1 MTKENKPEM
10 RFSGFN
16 EDWKQ
21 RKFGDSFDFLQNNTL
36 SRASLNDTS
45 GCAKNVHYGDILVKF
60 GESISAEKA
69 DLPFICEREIL
80 KKLSKSI
87 LKNGDVVIAD
97 TAEDMTTGK
106 SCEIVDVDECMPVL
120 AGLHTIPVRPK
131 QKFGKYYLGYYLNS
145 EAFHSQLIP
154 LIQGIKV
161 YSISKSSIK
170 DTVVMFPDDVQE
182 QEKIGS
188 LFNRIDNTITL
199 QQRKL
204 ELLKNQ
210 KKAFLEKM
218 FPKEGENVPEIRFS
232 GFSDAWK
239 QCKLSDLVNVI
250 DGDRGKNYPTEADFE
265 PHGHTLF
272 LNASNVTIDG
282 FLFDTNQFITEEK
295 SNSMGS
301 GKIIKDDIIITS
313 RGSLGHIA
321 WYNDSVQQVMPHLRI
336 NSGMLILRNKA
347 NVKTSYLHQFM
358 KSDKGKA
365 QIVFMSFGS
374 AQPQLTKKGVESFT
388 VNYPMD
394 TEEQIKIGAFFS
406 KLDNTITLQ
415 QRKLEILKNIKKSF
429 LQKMFV

>member
-1 MTKENKPEM
+1 M
-10 RFSGFN
+10 
-16 EDWKQ
+16 
-21 RKFGDSFDFLQNNTL
+21 
-36 SRASLNDTS
+36 NDTS

-106 SCEIVDVDECMPVL
+106 SCEIVDVDKCMPVL

-204 ELLKNQ
+204 NSLQKLKKGLLQ
-210 KKAFLEKM
+210 KM
-218 FPKEGENVPEIRFS
+218 FPKNGENIPEIRFPE
-232 GFSDAWK
+232 FSDAWK
-239 QCKLSDLVNVI
+239 QCKLSDLVNVV

-388 VNYPMD
+388 VNYPID

-415 QRKLEILKNIKKSF
+415 QRWLFYTHKQS
-429 LQKMFV
+429 

>member
-21 RKFGDSFDFLQNNTL
+21 RKL
-36 SRASLNDTS
+36 
-45 GCAKNVHYGDILVKF
+45 GDIATFL
-60 GESISAEKA
+60 
-69 DLPFICEREIL
+69 
-80 KKLSKSI
+80 
-87 LKNGDVVIAD
+87 NGRAY
-97 TAEDMTTGK
+97 
-106 SCEIVDVDECMPVL
+106 SQDEL
-120 AGLHTIPVRPK
+120 
-131 QKFGKYYLGYYLNS
+131 QSSGKYKILRVGNFYTNDSWYYSDMELGEKFYANKGDLLYTWSATFGPHIWEGDKVIYHYHIWKIALTEFLDKMFALQLLEQDKSNLLNNLNGS
-145 EAFHSQLIP
+145 TMVHMTKLGMESKQVIIP
-154 LIQGIKV
+154 NSLE
-161 YSISKSSIK
+161 
-170 DTVVMFPDDVQE
+170 E
-182 QEKIGS
+182 QAKIGS
-188 LFNRIDNTITL
+188 FFTQLDNTITL

-388 VNYPMD
+388 VNYPID

>member
-1 MTKENKPEM
+1 MTKENKPEI
-10 RFSGFN
+10 RFSGFSDAW
-16 EDWKQ
+16 EQ
-21 RKFGDSFDFLQNNTL
+21 RKLSEFADKAVDNRGKTPPLDNNGNHPL
-36 SRASLNDTS
+36 IEVASLGGVHPDYSKIEKYLNDES
-45 GCAKNVHYGDILVKF
+45 FKNNLRSYIKHGDILFSTV
-60 GESISAEKA
+60 GSIGLVSLMDTKEEAAIAQNIVAFRAKKNFVPEYLYALFSNEDNQNKA
-69 DLPFICEREIL
+69 LRIVMGAVQP
-80 KKLSKSI
+80 SI
-87 LKNGDVVIAD
+87 KV
-97 TAEDMTTGK
+97 
-106 SCEIVDVDECMPVL
+106 
-120 AGLHTIPVRPK
+120 
-131 QKFGKYYLGYYLNS
+131 
-145 EAFHSQLIP
+145 SQL
-154 LIQGIKV
+154 V
-161 YSISKSSIK
+161 NVEYTISQNI
-170 DTVVMFPDDVQE
+170 VE
-182 QEKIGS
+182 QKKIGAFFS
-188 LFNRIDNTITL
+188 NLDNTITL

-204 ELLKNQ
+204 EILKNQ

-239 QCKLSDLVNVI
+239 QCKLSDLVNV
-250 DGDRGKNYPTEADFE
+250 
-265 PHGHTLF
+265 
-272 LNASNVTIDG
+272 IDG

-388 VNYPMD
+388 VNYPID

>member
-1 MTKENKPEM
+1 MKEDKTVPQLRFPE
-10 RFSGFN
+10 F
-16 EDWKQ
+16 
-21 RKFGDSFDFLQNNTL
+21 T
-36 SRASLNDTS
+36 
-45 GCAKNVHYGDILVKF
+45 
-60 GESISAEKA
+60 
-69 DLPFICEREIL
+69 
-80 KKLSKSI
+80 
-87 LKNGDVVIAD
+87 
-97 TAEDMTTGK
+97 
-106 SCEIVDVDECMPVL
+106 
-120 AGLHTIPVRPK
+120 
-131 QKFGKYYLGYYLNS
+131 
-145 EAFHSQLIP
+145 
-154 LIQGIKV
+154 
-161 YSISKSSIK
+161 
-170 DTVVMFPDDVQE
+170 
-182 QEKIGS
+182 
-188 LFNRIDNTITL
+188 
-199 QQRKL
+199 
-204 ELLKNQ
+204 
-210 KKAFLEKM
+210 
-218 FPKEGENVPEIRFS
+218 
-232 GFSDAWK
+232 DAWK

-388 VNYPMD
+388 VNYPID

-415 QRKLEILKNIKKSF
+415 QRWLFYTHKQS
-429 LQKMFV
+429 

>member
-1 MTKENKPEM
+1 MTKENKPEI
-10 RFSGFN
+10 RFSGFSDAW
-16 EDWKQ
+16 EQ
-21 RKFGDSFDFLQNNTL
+21 RKLSEFADKAVDNRGKTPPLDNNGNHPL
-36 SRASLNDTS
+36 IEVASLGGVHPDYSKIEKYLNDES
-45 GCAKNVHYGDILVKF
+45 FKNNLRSYIKHGDILFSTV
-60 GESISAEKA
+60 GSIGLVSLMDTKEEAAIAQNIVAFRAKKNFVPEYLYALFSNEDNQNKA
-69 DLPFICEREIL
+69 LRIVMGAVQP
-80 KKLSKSI
+80 SI
-87 LKNGDVVIAD
+87 KV
-97 TAEDMTTGK
+97 
-106 SCEIVDVDECMPVL
+106 
-120 AGLHTIPVRPK
+120 
-131 QKFGKYYLGYYLNS
+131 
-145 EAFHSQLIP
+145 SQL
-154 LIQGIKV
+154 V
-161 YSISKSSIK
+161 NVEYTISQNI
-170 DTVVMFPDDVQE
+170 VE
-182 QEKIGS
+182 QKKIGAFFS
-188 LFNRIDNTITL
+188 NLDNTITL

-204 ELLKNQ
+204 EILKNQ

-218 FPKEGENVPEIRFS
+218 FPKEGENIPEIRFPE
-232 GFSDAWK
+232 FSDAWK
-239 QCKLSDLVNVI
+239 QCKLSDLVNVV

-388 VNYPMD
+388 VNYPID

>member
-69 DLPFICEREIL
+69 DLPFICDREIL

-204 ELLKNQ
+204 E
-210 KKAFLEKM
+210 
-218 FPKEGENVPEIRFS
+218 
-232 GFSDAWK
+232 
-239 QCKLSDLVNVI
+239 
-250 DGDRGKNYPTEADFE
+250 
-265 PHGHTLF
+265 
-272 LNASNVTIDG
+272 
-282 FLFDTNQFITEEK
+282 
-295 SNSMGS
+295 
-301 GKIIKDDIIITS
+301 
-313 RGSLGHIA
+313 
-321 WYNDSVQQVMPHLRI
+321 
-336 NSGMLILRNKA
+336 
-347 NVKTSYLHQFM
+347 
-358 KSDKGKA
+358 
-365 QIVFMSFGS
+365 
-374 AQPQLTKKGVESFT
+374 
-388 VNYPMD
+388 
-394 TEEQIKIGAFFS
+394 
-406 KLDNTITLQ
+406 
-415 QRKLEILKNIKKSF
+415 ILKNIKKSF

>member
-1 MTKENKPEM
+1 MKEDKKVPQLRFPE
-10 RFSGFN
+10 F
-16 EDWKQ
+16 
-21 RKFGDSFDFLQNNTL
+21 T
-36 SRASLNDTS
+36 
-45 GCAKNVHYGDILVKF
+45 
-60 GESISAEKA
+60 
-69 DLPFICEREIL
+69 
-80 KKLSKSI
+80 
-87 LKNGDVVIAD
+87 
-97 TAEDMTTGK
+97 
-106 SCEIVDVDECMPVL
+106 
-120 AGLHTIPVRPK
+120 
-131 QKFGKYYLGYYLNS
+131 
-145 EAFHSQLIP
+145 
-154 LIQGIKV
+154 
-161 YSISKSSIK
+161 
-170 DTVVMFPDDVQE
+170 
-182 QEKIGS
+182 
-188 LFNRIDNTITL
+188 
-199 QQRKL
+199 
-204 ELLKNQ
+204 
-210 KKAFLEKM
+210 
-218 FPKEGENVPEIRFS
+218 
-232 GFSDAWK
+232 DAWK

-388 VNYPMD
+388 VNYPIDTEEQIKIGAFFSKLDNTITLQQRKLNSLQKLKKGLLQKMFPKKGENIPEIRFPEFTDAWKQCKLSDLVNVIDGDRGKNYPTEADFEPHGHTLFLNASNVTIDGFLFDTNQFITEEKSNSMGSGKIIKDDIIITSRGSLGHIAWYNDSVQQVMPHLRINSGMLILRNKANVKTSYLHQFMKSDKGKAQIVFMSFGSAQPQLTKKGVESFTVNYPID

-415 QRKLEILKNIKKSF
+415 QRKLES
-429 LQKMFV
+429 LQKLKKGLLQQMFI

>member
-1 MTKENKPEM
+1 M
-10 RFSGFN
+10 
-16 EDWKQ
+16 
-21 RKFGDSFDFLQNNTL
+21 
-36 SRASLNDTS
+36 NDTS

-204 ELLKNQ
+204 NSLQKLKKGLLQ
-210 KKAFLEKM
+210 KM
-218 FPKEGENVPEIRFS
+218 FPKNGENIPEIRFPE
-232 GFSDAWK
+232 FSDAWK

-415 QRKLEILKNIKKSF
+415 QRWLFYTHKQS
-429 LQKMFV
+429 

>member
-1 MTKENKPEM
+1 M
-10 RFSGFN
+10 
-16 EDWKQ
+16 
-21 RKFGDSFDFLQNNTL
+21 
-36 SRASLNDTS
+36 NDTS

-204 ELLKNQ
+204 NSLQKLKKGLLQ
-210 KKAFLEKM
+210 KM
-218 FPKEGENVPEIRFS
+218 FPKNGENIPEIRFPE
-232 GFSDAWK
+232 FSDAWK
-239 QCKLSDLVNVI
+239 QRKFGDVLVSIQTGTNKLGSD
-250 DGDRGKNYPTEADFE
+250 R
-265 PHGHTLF
+265 
-272 LNASNVTIDG
+272 
-282 FLFDTNQFITEEK
+282 
-295 SNSMGS
+295 
-301 GKIIKDDIIITS
+301 
-313 RGSLGHIA
+313 
-321 WYNDSVQQVMPHLRI
+321 
-336 NSGMLILRNKA
+336 NSGQPLLKMGNLQSGYFDLSKLEFLENKA
-347 NVKTSYLHQFM
+347 EPENIVKQGDFFFNTRNTLELVGKGATWFGESNKYAFNSNIARFTLKDINTGFFNYLYNTNYVKKQIRARAMGTTSVAAIYPRSL
-358 KSDKGKA
+358 KSVD
-365 QIVFMSFGS
+365 IVIPNM
-374 AQPQLTKKGVESFT
+374 
-388 VNYPMD
+388 
-394 TEEQIKIGAFFS
+394 EEQIKLSNLFMN
-406 KLDNTITLQ
+406 LDSTITLQ
-415 QRKLEILKNIKKSF
+415 QRWLFYTHKQS
-429 LQKMFV
+429 

>member
-1 MTKENKPEM
+1 MKEDKKVPQLRFPE
-10 RFSGFN
+10 FT
-16 EDWKQ
+16 DAWKQ
-21 RKFGDSFDFLQNNTL
+21 RKFSDSFDFLQNNTL

-69 DLPFICEREIL
+69 DLPFICDREIL

-204 ELLKNQ
+204 NSLQKLKKGLLQ
-210 KKAFLEKM
+210 KM
-218 FPKEGENVPEIRFS
+218 FPKNGENIPEIRFPE
-232 GFSDAWK
+232 FSDAWK

-388 VNYPMD
+388 VNYPID

-415 QRKLEILKNIKKSF
+415 QRWLFYTHKQS
-429 LQKMFV
+429 

>member
-1 MTKENKPEM
+1 M
-10 RFSGFN
+10 
-16 EDWKQ
+16 
-21 RKFGDSFDFLQNNTL
+21 
-36 SRASLNDTS
+36 
-45 GCAKNVHYGDILVKF
+45 
-60 GESISAEKA
+60 
-69 DLPFICEREIL
+69 
-80 KKLSKSI
+80 
-87 LKNGDVVIAD
+87 
-97 TAEDMTTGK
+97 
-106 SCEIVDVDECMPVL
+106 
-120 AGLHTIPVRPK
+120 
-131 QKFGKYYLGYYLNS
+131 
-145 EAFHSQLIP
+145 
-154 LIQGIKV
+154 
-161 YSISKSSIK
+161 
-170 DTVVMFPDDVQE
+170 
-182 QEKIGS
+182 
-188 LFNRIDNTITL
+188 
-199 QQRKL
+199 
-204 ELLKNQ
+204 
-210 KKAFLEKM
+210 
-218 FPKEGENVPEIRFS
+218 
-232 GFSDAWK
+232 
-239 QCKLSDLVNVI
+239 I

-388 VNYPMD
+388 VNYPID

-406 KLDNTITLQ
+406 KIDNTITLQQRKLNSLQKLKKGLLQKMFPKNGENIPEIRFPEFSDAWKQRKFSEVFEEYSEKKHPELPALTIIQGKGTILRDASDRNLLYDKANLASYKLVRKDDFIVHLRTFEGGLEKANSDGIVSPAYHIFHGKNTDTRFFYPFFRSKYFIDALLKPHVYGIRDGKSIDIEGMKTISFLVPSFEEQNKIGKFVETLDNTITLQ
-415 QRKLEILKNIKKSF
+415 QRKLES
-429 LQKMFV
+429 LQKLKKGLLQQMFI

>member
-1 MTKENKPEM
+1 MKEDKTVPQLRFPE
-10 RFSGFN
+10 FT
-16 EDWKQ
+16 DAWKQ
-21 RKFGDSFDFLQNNTL
+21 
-36 SRASLNDTS
+36 
-45 GCAKNVHYGDILVKF
+45 C
-60 GESISAEKA
+60 
-69 DLPFICEREIL
+69 
-80 KKLSKSI
+80 KLSDLVNVIDGDRGKNYPTEADFEPHGHTLFLNASNVTIDGFLFDTNQFITEEKS
-87 LKNGDVVIAD
+87 NSMGS
-97 TAEDMTTGK
+97 GK
-106 SCEIVDVDECMPVL
+106 I
-120 AGLHTIPVRPK
+120 
-131 QKFGKYYLGYYLNS
+131 
-145 EAFHSQLIP
+145 
-154 LIQGIKV
+154 
-161 YSISKSSIK
+161 IK
-170 DTVVMFPDDVQE
+170 DDIIITSRGSLGHIAWYNDSVQQVMPHLRINSGMLILRNKANVKTSYLHQFMKSDKGKAQIVFMSFGSAQPQLTKKGVESFTVNYPIDTEE
-182 QEKIGS
+182 QIKIGAFFS
-188 LFNRIDNTITL
+188 KLDNTITL

-204 ELLKNQ
+204 NSLQKLKKGLLQ
-210 KKAFLEKM
+210 KM
-218 FPKEGENVPEIRFS
+218 FPKKGENIPEIRFPE
-232 GFSDAWK
+232 FSDAWK

-388 VNYPMD
+388 VNYPID

-415 QRKLEILKNIKKSF
+415 QRKLES
-429 LQKMFV
+429 LQKLKKGLLQQMFI

>member
-1 MTKENKPEM
+1 MKDDKKVPQLRFPE
-10 RFSGFN
+10 F
-16 EDWKQ
+16 
-21 RKFGDSFDFLQNNTL
+21 T
-36 SRASLNDTS
+36 
-45 GCAKNVHYGDILVKF
+45 
-60 GESISAEKA
+60 
-69 DLPFICEREIL
+69 
-80 KKLSKSI
+80 
-87 LKNGDVVIAD
+87 
-97 TAEDMTTGK
+97 
-106 SCEIVDVDECMPVL
+106 
-120 AGLHTIPVRPK
+120 
-131 QKFGKYYLGYYLNS
+131 
-145 EAFHSQLIP
+145 
-154 LIQGIKV
+154 
-161 YSISKSSIK
+161 
-170 DTVVMFPDDVQE
+170 
-182 QEKIGS
+182 
-188 LFNRIDNTITL
+188 
-199 QQRKL
+199 
-204 ELLKNQ
+204 
-210 KKAFLEKM
+210 
-218 FPKEGENVPEIRFS
+218 
-232 GFSDAWK
+232 DAWK

-415 QRKLEILKNIKKSF
+415 QRKLNSLQKLKKGL
-429 LQKMFV
+429 LQKMFPKNGENIPEIRFPEFSDAWKQRELKEVVNFSRGQGLPWADVDDLNGQFECILYGNLYTDYGTIIQNIKHKTNTDLKVKSKGNEVLIPGSDTTPTGLARALFLEKENVILGGDINILSVKHDDGPFLAYELNKLKKELIIRIKGTTVKHLQNNDLKDIVVSLPSLEEQRKISSLFSRLDNTITLQQRKLESLQKLKKGLLQQMFI

>member
-1 MTKENKPEM
+1 MKDDKKVPQLRFPE
-10 RFSGFN
+10 FT
-16 EDWKQ
+16 DAWKQ

-204 ELLKNQ
+204 NSLQKLKKGLLQ
-210 KKAFLEKM
+210 KM
-218 FPKEGENVPEIRFS
+218 FPKNGENIPEIRFPEFS
-232 GFSDAWK
+232 G
-239 QCKLSDLVNVI
+239 
-250 DGDRGKNYPTEADFE
+250 R
-265 PHGHTLF
+265 
-272 LNASNVTIDG
+272 
-282 FLFDTNQFITEEK
+282 
-295 SNSMGS
+295 
-301 GKIIKDDIIITS
+301 
-313 RGSLGHIA
+313 
-321 WYNDSVQQVMPHLRI
+321 
-336 NSGMLILRNKA
+336 
-347 NVKTSYLHQFM
+347 
-358 KSDKGKA
+358 
-365 QIVFMSFGS
+365 
-374 AQPQLTKKGVESFT
+374 
-388 VNYPMD
+388 
-394 TEEQIKIGAFFS
+394 
-406 KLDNTITLQ
+406 
-415 QRKLEILKNIKKSF
+415 LETA
-429 LQKMFV
+429 